1 MTDTTSASA
10 GRCYRCYRPRRMCL
24 CAQLPV
30 VATGTDVVILQ
41 HPHERTHPFGT
52 ARLVGLCLPR
62 ARVHVAY
69 AGWSDVLRCEVPVPP
84 DTVVLYPH
92 PAAIDVAD
100 LPAAERPSTLLAIDG
115 TWAHAK
121 RLYKDNPWL
130 QGLRHVRIH
139 PKEPSRYRIRRE
151 PRDDYVSTLE
161 AIVAALLVLE
171 PGNRELPA
179 LLAAFDRMIDQ
190 QVDTV
195 AGAVR
200 AGRTHRPR
208 QRESRALSPLLREPG
223 LVVAYAESS
232 LPAGDPAA
240 TRELVQWTAVQAS
253 TGVVFEALLRPRG
266 PGPTDGHLVH
276 MGLDRSALAGG
287 ETLTAARERF
297 ARFLGGAP
305 IAAWTPTTLEW
316 GAPLLPPGAPTA
328 VLKTN
333 YCNLQNHRAGYLEQ
347 VIAREGLAA
356 TGVACRGRAALR
368 LGQALAVARWLGAVA
383 RSEPG
388 VAVRGMAM
396 SPPTP

>member
-1 MTDTTSASA
+1 
-10 GRCYRCYRPRRMCL
+10 MCL
-24 CAQLPV
+24 CASLPV

-62 ARVHVAY
+62 ARVHVAH

-92 PAAIDVAD
+92 ASAIDVAE
-100 LPAAERPSTLLAIDG
+100 LPVAERPSTLLAIDG

-130 QGLRHVRIH
+130 QRLRHVRIH

-151 PRDDYVSTLE
+151 PREDYVSTLE
-161 AIVAALLVLE
+161 AIVAALMVLE
-171 PGNRELPA
+171 PGNRDLPA

-232 LPAGDPAA
+232 LPAGDRAA
-240 TRELVQWTAVQAS
+240 TRELVQWTAVRVS
-253 TGVVFEALLRPRG
+253 NDDVFEALLRPRG
-266 PGPTDGHLVH
+266 PGPTDAHLVH
-276 MGLDRSALAGG
+276 MGLARSSLDEGESLAG
-287 ETLTAARERF
+287 ARERF
-297 ARFLGGAP
+297 AQFLGGAP
-305 IAAWTPTTLEW
+305 VAAWTATSLEW
-316 GAPLLPPGAPTA
+316 GAPLLPTGTPTT

-333 YCNLQNHRAGYLEQ
+333 YCNLRNRRAGYLEQ
-347 VIAREGLAA
+347 VVAREGLAT

-368 LGQALAVARWLGAVA
+368 SGQALAVARWLAGAA
-383 RSEPG
+383 RGNATDDGP
-388 VAVRGMAM
+388 GMAAM
-396 SPPTP
+396 RRAP